1 MSDTSNTKRC
11 TSMKELVERMA
22 KAMVDDPDTVVVREI
37 KDAGIIIFKLIV
49 PYDSMGLVI
58 GRGGRIA
65 NAMRTLLR
73 VSAGVEGK
81 RVMLD
86 IEAAEA
92 DEQEQPGATS

>member
-1 MSDTSNTKRC
+1 MSDASNTKRS

-22 KAMVDDPDTVVVREI
+22 RAVVDDPDAVVVHEI
-37 KDAGIIIFKLIV
+37 QDAGGTTYKLIV
-49 PYDSMGLVI
+49 SYDDMGRAI

-73 VSAGVEGK
+73 VSAGVEGR
-81 RVMLD
+81 RVMLN

-92 DEQEQPGATS
+92 DEQE

>member
-1 MSDTSNTKRC
+1 MSDASNTKRC

-22 KAMVDDPDTVVVREI
+22 RAVVDDSDAVVVREI
-37 KDAGIIIFKLIV
+37 QDAGVTIFKLIV
-49 PYDSMGLVI
+49 PDDNMGLVI

-86 IEAAEA
+86 IEAAKA
-92 DEQEQPGATS
+92 NEQE